1 MGVIM
6 NLATIERD
14 NDCLYLVQDLNGL
27 GIYERAKAIVTFCDK
42 ETKDFEREI
51 DRAILKIFEKY
62 DINIPNKDKSVLKLA
77 FDLLKAKKKEIV
89 ITDLYENVQ
98 DCELI
103 AKTKNH
109 FTVMLESDRFIQCG
123 VKVEERD
130 L

>member
-62 DINIPNKDKSVLKLA
+62 DIKIPNKDKSVLKLA
-77 FDLLKAKKKEIV
+77 FDI
-89 ITDLYENVQ
+89 
-98 DCELI
+98 
-103 AKTKNH
+103 
-109 FTVMLESDRFIQCG
+109 
-123 VKVEERD
+123 
-130 L
+130 